1 MWLLVR
7 NVYIAQNIK
16 LLAESILQ
24 RYNGLQTLIQ
34 LVSMGRYSVAC
45 YNFCTLLYEKV
56 CYLQA
61 QLSKLWTNVS
71 FTQETTINS
80 LTNEI
85 DRLRISK
92 GVCEREFR
100 EYRAQVRVYILH
112 YTTLQIHN
120 CNYDIPSKNWKKS
133 TELRF
138 VTFVGSSNVEQTK
151 ERKRRFR
158 NSGK

>member
-1 MWLLVR
+1 MCILHK
-7 NVYIAQNIK
+7 ISSF
-16 LLAESILQ
+16 LLAASYESILQ

-45 YNFCTLLYEKV
+45 YNFCTLLNEKV

-61 QLSKLWTNVS
+61 QMSKLWNNVS

-100 EYRAQVRVYILH
+100 EYRAQVRV
-112 YTTLQIHN
+112 
-120 CNYDIPSKNWKKS
+120 
-133 TELRF
+133 
-138 VTFVGSSNVEQTK
+138 
-151 ERKRRFR
+151 
-158 NSGK
+158 